1 MHSTDLSETVTNDL
15 DTTFE
20 PVENVPIP
28 DDENT
33 NDHTTSESEPA
44 KENHTSLDDSVTLL
58 KQAVHDEFNNSEQP
72 STDKN
77 EQKRLAKNTKCSET
91 CKVKPTTKR
100 KSLHP
105 MVSRNLCGNN
115 GWWASRNMALSNMQR
130 RSNVHQTKYQQHEEQ
145 NKWRRSAQKTFWKLL
160 GIFLQNLKTVWNV

>member
-58 KQAVHDEFNNSEQP
+58 KQAVHDEFNN
-72 STDKN
+72 
-77 EQKRLAKNTKCSET
+77 
-91 CKVKPTTKR
+91 
-100 KSLHP
+100 
-105 MVSRNLCGNN
+105 
-115 GWWASRNMALSNMQR
+115 
-130 RSNVHQTKYQQHEEQ
+130 
-145 NKWRRSAQKTFWKLL
+145 
-160 GIFLQNLKTVWNV
+160 